1 MKLEIWTVTGW
12 LSKIFK
18 DKKGYKRFADSGTP
32 VHRYV
37 AERKYGRKLK
47 NREVVHHKKQNQDGQ
62 PKEQSLGIFLAE
74 EASCSSPPRQEAVW

>member
-1 MKLEIWTVTGW
+1 MSGW

-47 NREVVHHKKQNQDGQ
+47 NREVVHHKNRIKTDNRRNNL
-62 PKEQSLGIFLAE
+62 SVF
-74 EASCSSPPRQEAVW
+74 SSQKKHHAVHRRDKKRFGRW